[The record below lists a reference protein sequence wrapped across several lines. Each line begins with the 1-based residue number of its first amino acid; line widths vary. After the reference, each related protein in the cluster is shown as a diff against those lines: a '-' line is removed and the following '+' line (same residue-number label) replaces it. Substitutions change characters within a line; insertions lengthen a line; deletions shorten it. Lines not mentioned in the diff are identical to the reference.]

1 MGRILQIRVTS
12 WTWDEDLV
20 VKAWPRLAQLAFTVP
35 LKHEKHG
42 VMEMVTALGDG
53 LAFMKWPETR
63 RAALG
68 QGIEKAVDMKC
79 RIEGALEKWN
89 PREANALSDELE
101 TLLDRLEDAYK

>member
-20 VKAWPRLAQLAFTVP
+20 AKAWPRLAELAFSVP
-35 LKHEKHG
+35 LKHEKRG
-42 VMEMVTALGDG
+42 VLEMVNALGDG
-53 LAFMKWPETR
+53 LSFMKWPEAR
-63 RAALG
+63 LAALG
-68 QGIEKAVDMKC
+68 PGIAKAVDIKM

-101 TLLDRLEDAYK
+101 TLLDSLEDAYK